1 MTENVHDAKHN
12 SNAGEHR
19 KRGFSLIELLIVVAI
34 ILIIAAIA
42 IPNLLRARMAANQAS
57 GASTIRTI
65 NSATIVYSSTY
76 NNGLPPSLAAM
87 GGVGVANC
95 NGASLL
101 DDILTVPPYHK
112 GGYAYDYQ
120 PQGAPIPNPPAACA
134 APGFNEYLTTAVPV
148 VVGNTGQESYCSD
161 EPGVIRFD
169 ISGAK
174 AGSVAACQALPPL
187 Q

>member
-1 MTENVHDAKHN
+1 MFVTNHN
-12 SNAGEHR
+12 SSR
-19 KRGFSLIELLIVVAI
+19 VKYQSRGFSLIELLIVVAI

-87 GGVGVANC
+87 GGIGVANC
-95 NGASLL
+95 NAAALL

-120 PQGAPIPNPPAACA
+120 PLGAPIPNPPAACG
-134 APGFNEYLTTAVPV
+134 APGFNEYLATAVPV
-148 VVGNTGQESYCSD
+148 VVGTTGQESYCSD

-169 ISGAK
+169 TSGAK

>member
-1 MTENVHDAKHN
+1 MFKNTHN
-12 SNAGEHR
+12 WEAAQDQR
-19 KRGFSLIELLIVVAI
+19 AGFSLIELLIVVAI

-76 NNGLPPSLAAM
+76 NNGFPPSLAAM
-87 GGVGVANC
+87 GGVGAANC
-95 NGASLL
+95 NAANLL
-101 DDILTVPPYHK
+101 DDVLTVPPFHK
-112 GGYAYDYQ
+112 SGYVYNYQ
-120 PQGAPIPNPPAACA
+120 PQGAPILNPPAACG
-134 APGFNEYLTTAVPV
+134 APGFNEYLVTAAPI
-148 VVGNTGQESYCSD
+148 VVGNTGQASYCSD

-169 ISGAK
+169 ATGVTA
-174 AGSVAACQALPPL
+174 ASVAACQALPPL